1 MSKLII
7 FLLFALIQNLEYKG
21 KQVYSLDKL
30 KRLQSG
36 AYELNVKEGDEFY
49 ISVYQEGAKLHS
61 SRMSLSKENKIPD
74 ALESKGMDT
83 VGSGPHGM
91 MLLGGSYYYYYKFKA
106 LKPSYNEISLKFDG
120 YSTFFKDNYSVFVK
134 INIIPK
140 NKTN

>member
-74 ALESKGMDT
+74 ALESKG
-83 VGSGPHGM
+83 PHGM

-120 YSTFFKDNYSVFVK
+120 YSSFFKDNYSVFVK